1 MLHKYFSYSFALRF
15 HVPSL
20 NKPCII
26 QYLVVCMCVFKKDW
40 GEREKRVF
48 AHICSFV
55 CVLQTAAE
63 TQIDGSPTECC
74 SGQHCNFV
82 FFQEDPPHKK
92 PKTKLVALKCPNAR
106 SFSKLM
112 CCTQKLL
119 LSALLQH
126 CQTSGTLKALKVF
139 VSITLLLRP
148 TCLTACVLQSVLI

>member
-40 GEREKRVF
+40 GRERRECLPIFVHLCVF
-48 AHICSFV
+48 CKQPLKHKWMALPQSAAVDSTVILFSFKK
-55 CVLQTAAE
+55 
-63 TQIDGSPTECC
+63 IPPT
-74 SGQHCNFV
+74 
-82 FFQEDPPHKK
+82 KK

-112 CCTQKLL
+112 CCTQTLL

-139 VSITLLLRP
+139 GSITLLLDQHK
-148 TCLTACVLQSVLI
+148 TTSLTACVL

>member
-40 GEREKRVF
+40 GRERRECLPIFVHLCEFCKQPLKHKWMALPQSAAVDSTVILF
-48 AHICSFV
+48 SFKK
-55 CVLQTAAE
+55 
-63 TQIDGSPTECC
+63 IP
-74 SGQHCNFV
+74 
-82 FFQEDPPHKK
+82 PPHKK

-112 CCTQKLL
+112 CCTQTLL

-126 CQTSGTLKALKVF
+126 CQTSWKLKALKVF

-148 TCLTACVLQSVLI
+148 TCLTACVL